1 MKKEII
7 LTLLTFIFLSI
18 GAYFC
23 YKKKM
28 PDLDFVPEGIFLVQ
42 F

>member
-23 YKKKM
+23 YTAS
-28 PDLDFVPEGIFLVQ
+28 ETG
-42 F
+42 